1 MADEIERKW
10 VAARA
15 PNPDRLG
22 TGTPLRQGYL
32 AVDGDVVVRV
42 RIAPHEAWVT
52 IKAGDDGL
60 RRTEVELAVDAT
72 EAEELWA
79 HTAGRIEKVR
89 HDVAVDDLTAVV
101 DVFGGDL
108 EGLCLVEVEF
118 VTEAEAEA
126 FGAPEWFGQE
136 VTGRSEWSNASL
148 ARHGRPD
155 QP

>member
-1 MADEIERKW
+1 MAAEIERKW
-10 VAARA
+10 VAPRTPAS
-15 PNPDRLG
+15 DRLG

-42 RIAPHEAWVT
+42 RIAVHEAWVT
-52 IKAGDDGL
+52 IKAGEDGL

-89 HDVAVDDLTAVV
+89 HDVAVDDVPAVV

-108 EGLCLVEVEF
+108 DGLCLVEVEF
-118 VTEAEAEA
+118 PTEAEAVA
-126 FGAPEWFGQE
+126 FVAPEWFGRE
-136 VTGRSEWSNASL
+136 VTGRSAWSNASL
-148 ARHGRPD
+148 ARHGRPEA
-155 QP
+155 